1 MPPHSRMLGRNDKE
15 ANVKQSFAKERE
27 SGLLLL
33 RSLYSKWMFRLHGK
47 PQRICTS
54 GGPSAYESLDASIT
68 ASIAGD
74 DIVVTV
80 VLANRATEAFPL
92 LRWNLPA
99 DGRLTGSLFE
109 VNRNGE
115 SQRTLGRW

>member
-1 MPPHSRMLGRNDKE
+1 MLGRNDKE
-15 ANVKQSFAKERE
+15 ANVKQSFAKEE
-27 SGLLLL
+27 NLGCCYFDHSTPNGCC
-33 RSLYSKWMFRLHGK
+33 RLHGK

-80 VLANRATEAFPL
+80 VLANRATEAFRCCVGTY
-92 LRWNLPA
+92 LR
-99 DGRLTGSLFE
+99 TG
-109 VNRNGE
+109 G
-115 SQRTLGRW
+115 